1 MLLKHGAATEPI
13 LMLYIQNL
21 KLEILKYTMTIEKS
35 RTQKK
40 NEDRAFQKM
49 GEKLVELPKDQLKII
64 KMPGELLEAVLFAK
78 TTKKHGARR
87 RQMQYIGT
95 IMRSI
100 DIEPVKNALTEI
112 EQNSLLNAKKH
123 QEAEK
128 LRDRLLTG
136 DIALIDDVVKKYP
149 GADRQRLGQM
159 VRSARKEVQKK
170 VPLKKS
176 SRNLFRYLRALMDA
190 KKAS

>member
-1 MLLKHGAATEPI
+1 
-13 LMLYIQNL
+13 
-21 KLEILKYTMTIEKS
+21 MTIEKS

-49 GEKLVELPKDQLKII
+49 GEKLVELSKDQLKII

-100 DIEPVKNALTEI
+100 DIEPVKNALAEI

-176 SRNLFRYLRALMDA
+176 SRNLFRYLRDLMDA